1 MKKNVLIMLFA
12 LICTFSY
19 SQNFQGIAYYTS
31 IRNMSD
37 TQISSSTLDPGMQE
51 KILESLKKGIE
62 KDYTLTF
69 NEQESIYQMEK
80 KLDSPQPNG
89 GEFQVRS
96 NFSGND
102 SKYYKNLKTNNFIN
116 ERDLFGKEFLV
127 CDSLEKM
134 NWIIKDEQKQ
144 IGSYNCYK
152 AQIIVPVTEKDWKK
166 YEESKKR
173 IESGQTNF
181 ITLIEPKE
189 KIIEAWYTL
198 DIPISNGPD
207 KFWGLPGLILELH
220 NGNTTILCSKIILNP
235 KEKTE
240 IIKPKTG
247 KKVTQKEFEELK
259 EEKIKSMTNEN
270 GVIELKS
277 KF

>member
-1 MKKNVLIMLFA
+1 
-12 LICTFSY
+12 
-19 SQNFQGIAYYTS
+19 
-31 IRNMSD
+31 MSD

-62 KDYTLTF
+62 KNYTLTF
-69 NEQESIYQMEK
+69 NEQESIYQTEK

-96 NFSGND
+96 NFSGNG

-116 ERDLFGKEFLV
+116 EGDIFGKEFLV

-134 NWIIKDEQKQ
+134 NWIIKDEQKE
-144 IGSYNCYK
+144 IGSYKCNK

>member
-1 MKKNVLIMLFA
+1 MKKNVINTLFA
-12 LICTFSY
+12 LISACSF

-31 IRNMSD
+31 IRNMSN

-51 KILESLKKGIE
+51 KILESLKKGVE
-62 KDYTLTF
+62 KNYTLTF
-69 NEQESIYQMEK
+69 NEQESIYQTEK

-96 NFSGND
+96 NFSGNET
-102 SKYYKNLKTNNFIN
+102 KYYKNLKTNSFIN
-116 ERDLFGKEFLV
+116 EGDIFGKEFLV

-134 NWIIKDEQKQ
+134 NWIITNEQKQ

-152 AQIIVPVTEKDWKK
+152 AQITIPVTEKDWKK

-173 IESGQTNF
+173 IESGKTNF
-181 ITLIEPKE
+181 ITLNEPKE

-220 NGNTTILCSKIILNP
+220 NGNTTILCSKIIINP

-240 IIKPKTG
+240 IIKPKIG
-247 KKVTQKEFEELK
+247 KKVTQKEFEEIK

>member
-1 MKKNVLIMLFA
+1 MKKNVLITLFT
-12 LICTFSY
+12 LICTYSY

-62 KDYTLTF
+62 KNYTLTF
-69 NEQESIYQMEK
+69 NEQESIYQTEK
-80 KLDSPQPNG
+80 KLDLPQPNG

-96 NFSGND
+96 NFSGNG

-116 ERDLFGKEFLV
+116 EGDIFGKEFLV

-134 NWIIKDEQKQ
+134 NWIIKDEQKE
-144 IGSYNCYK
+144 IGSYKCNK

-181 ITLIEPKE
+181 ITIIEPKE

-240 IIKPKTG
+240 IIKPKIG

>member
-1 MKKNVLIMLFA
+1 MLFT
-12 LICTFSY
+12 LICTYSF

-62 KDYTLTF
+62 KNYILTF
-69 NEQESIYQMEK
+69 NEQESIYQTEK

-96 NFSGND
+96 NFSGNG

-116 ERDLFGKEFLV
+116 EGDIFGKEFLV

-134 NWIIKDEQKQ
+134 NWIIKDEQKE
-144 IGSYNCYK
+144 IGSYKCNK

-240 IIKPKTG
+240 IIKPKIG

-270 GVIELKS
+270 GVIELKT

>member
-1 MKKNVLIMLFA
+1 MKKNVLNTLFA
-12 LICTFSY
+12 LISACSF

-31 IRNMSD
+31 IGNMSN

-51 KILESLKKGIE
+51 KILESLKKGVE
-62 KDYTLTF
+62 KNYTLTF
-69 NEQESIYQMEK
+69 NEQESIYQTEK
-80 KLDSPQPNG
+80 KIDSPQPNG

-96 NFSGND
+96 NFSGNET
-102 SKYYKNLKTNNFIN
+102 KYYKNLKTNSFIN
-116 ERDLFGKEFLV
+116 EGDIFGKEFLV

-134 NWIIKDEQKQ
+134 NWIITNEQKQ

-152 AQIIVPVTEKDWKK
+152 AQITIPVTEKDWKK

-173 IESGQTNF
+173 IESDKTNF
-181 ITLIEPKE
+181 ITLNEPKE

-220 NGNTTILCSKIILNP
+220 NGNTTILCSKIIINP

-240 IIKPKTG
+240 IIKPKIG
-247 KKVTQKEFEELK
+247 KKVTQKEFEEIK